1 MKILPATAA
10 LAALT
15 LLGACDTGPPPV
27 DSVGDAERGRML
39 LWQFGCGSCHEIDGV
54 VGAVGRVG
62 PPLDRFA
69 RRVYIAG
76 VLANTPEN
84 LQRWIRAPQE
94 IDPQSA
100 MPDLGVSAE
109 QARDMTAYL
118 YGTK

>member
-1 MKILPATAA
+1 MKILPTV
-10 LAALT
+10 ALT
-15 LLGACDTGPPPV
+15 LLSACDAGSPGV
-27 DSVGDAERGRML
+27 SSHLGDAERGRTL
-39 LWQFGCGSCHEIDGV
+39 LWQFGCGSCHEIHGV

-62 PPLDRFA
+62 PPLDEFA

-94 IDPQSA
+94 VDPHSA

-109 QARDMTAYL
+109 QARDITAYL
-118 YGTK
+118 YGLK